1 MRQGTDLVTGVRGRS
16 SSPDGWSSARL
27 GSTRATA
34 VRRLRRLTDDQT
46 LSVTTVV
53 FTPPVTKCELI
64 KTQKVVACVNTESH
78 GWMNMHN
85 ILIWNI

>member
-46 LSVTTVV
+46 LSVTTV
-53 FTPPVTKCELI
+53 I

-85 ILIWNI
+85 ILIYNISSH